1 MVRPFHNSDQNQM
14 MIFLHE
20 NLKIAYIEVQET
32 NGKFLLKKKKTRLN
46 FVRECLKVLRFKNFD
61 QNARAV
67 FLRLNFKTAYT
78 KVQERNGKLFLKKK
92 KKQKLVSISYD
103 NASRFDRST
112 ILTGM

>member
-1 MVRPFHNSDQNQM
+1 MVRPFHNFDKNKMS
-14 MIFLHE
+14 IFLHE
-20 NLKIAYIEVQET
+20 NMKIAYIEVQET

-46 FVRECLKVLRFKNFD
+46 FVRECLKVLQFKNFD
-61 QNARAV
+61 QSARAV

-92 KKQKLVSISYD
+92 KKLGTISYD
-103 NASRFDRST
+103 NAPRFDRST